1 MELRP
6 YQRELVERIR
16 NELRDGKKAVCAV
29 LGCGGGKSVIQGCI
43 ARSATDKGNRVLF
56 LVHRKELSQQIA
68 ATFAACGV
76 DMELCTVGMVQ
87 TITRRIKG
95 MKPPELIITDECH
108 HSAAKSYINIYEA
121 FPRAVRL
128 GFTATPV
135 RLGMGGLG
143 AVYDSLVEGVS
154 TSWLI
159 KNGYLSPYEYYS
171 AKTVDTE
178 NLRVRAGEFV
188 SEEISQ
194 ILERGYVYGEVVSTW
209 KRLAEGKRTI
219 IYCSSIK
226 ASKETA
232 EEFLKNGVIAAHLD
246 GTTPEGLREETV
258 QLFRDGKISVL
269 CNVDLFGEGF
279 DVPDCECVCLMRPT
293 MSLSLH
299 IQQSMRSMRYR
310 DGKTAVIIDHVGNV
324 YRHGLPDDVREW
336 TLNEKKRGAAR
347 STIRQCPVCLRC
359 VKANVSV
366 CPECGAVLKQNETER
381 TRKEKETVEAE
392 LERIRREDLKKK
404 PYSTYK
410 DIKTF
415 EEMRA
420 FRQAKGYKFPW
431 EIHKCIELGIAIPPK
446 YNGILWRMKENAK
459 AKRA

>member
-6 YQRELVERIR
+6 YQRELVEKIR

-56 LVHRKELSQQIA
+56 LVHRRELLEQISR
-68 ATFAACGV
+68 TFRECGV
-76 DMELCTVGMVQ
+76 DMHLCTVGMVQ
-87 TITRRIKG
+87 TVTRRIKAMEMPG
-95 MKPPELIITDECH
+95 LIITDECH

-121 FPRAVRL
+121 FPCAVRL

-143 AVYDSLVEGVS
+143 SVYDSLVEGVS
-154 TSWLI
+154 TGWLI
-159 KNGYLSPYEYYS
+159 DNGYLSPYEYYS
-171 AKTVDTE
+171 VKTVDTE

-188 SEEISQ
+188 SEEISK
-194 ILERGYVYGEVVSTW
+194 ILERGYVYGEAVSTW
-209 KRLAEGKRTI
+209 KRIAEGKRTI
-219 IYCSSIK
+219 VYCSSIK

-246 GTTPEGLREETV
+246 GTTPEGLREKTV

-293 MSLSLH
+293 MSLSLY

-310 DGKTAVIIDHVGNV
+310 RGKTAIIIDHVGNV

-336 TLNEKKRGAAR
+336 TLKEKKRGEAR
-347 STIRQCPVCLRC
+347 QTIRQCPVCLRC
-359 VKANVSV
+359 VKASVSV
-366 CPECGAVLKQNETER
+366 CPECGAELKQNETER

-404 PYSTYK
+404 PYSAYK

-415 EEMRA
+415 EDMREL
-420 FRQAKGYKFPW
+420 RKAKGYKFPW

-446 YNGILWRMKENAK
+446 YNGILWRMKEHAK
-459 AKRA
+459 TRRA